1 MPDRYG
7 DLPESPN
14 PFSSLFR
21 DDATTEYEQSASRQ
35 AERILAGAAVARC
48 VLCDSNG
55 YIGGTVCDHVDH
67 RGAAKRGMAMVKPIL
82 DEIERK
88 RRGGRHQT
96 ARPAGPTSAR
106 SAETPSVDR
115 QGTA

>member
-7 DLPESPN
+7 DLPESPK

-96 ARPAGPTSAR
+96 ARPHRPIAPQGRENHPGDGDGP
-106 SAETPSVDR
+106 E
-115 QGTA
+115 

>member
-7 DLPESPN
+7 DN
-14 PFSSLFR
+14 PDR
-21 DDATTEYEQSASRQ
+21 NACT
-35 AERILAGAAVARC
+35 
-48 VLCDSNG
+48 LCDARG
-55 YIGGTVCDHVDH
+55 LRDGFACDHVDW
-67 RGAAKRGMAMVKPIL
+67 AAASKRGMAMVKPIL